1 MSLPS
6 KRVGKQLSVRELCL
20 LALIGALIFA
30 TKAALAAIP
39 NVNLNTTIII
49 LTVVFFGWKALY
61 AVGVYIML
69 EGLVFGFG
77 IWWFSYLYVWPVI
90 VVVAMIF
97 RSNDSAVIWAV
108 IAGIYG
114 LCFGPLMYILYFIIN
129 GWHMVFAMWVSGIPY
144 DITFCIS
151 NFILT
156 LVLYRPLY
164 RVMDR
169 YVVRET

>member
-1 MSLPS
+1 MKLRLFCFGSLFGRRFFGRFLS
-6 KRVGKQLSVRELCL
+6 GSFVGGFLFAL
-20 LALIGALIFA
+20 LHAGALC
-30 TKAALAAIP
+30 AAAA
-39 NVNLNTTIII
+39 
-49 LTVVFFGWKALY
+49 
-61 AVGVYIML
+61 
-69 EGLVFGFG
+69 GLVFGFG

-164 RVMDR
+164 RVMER

>member
-1 MSLPS
+1 MNLPS
-6 KRVGKQLSVRELCL
+6 KRVGKPLSVRELCL

-90 VVVAMIF
+90 VAVAMIF
-97 RSNDSAVIWAV
+97 RSNDSAVVWAV
-108 IAGIYG
+108 LAGVYG
-114 LCFGPLMYILYFIIN
+114 LMFGPLMYILYFIIN

-144 DITFCIS
+144 DITLCIS

-164 RVMDR
+164 RVMER

>member
-1 MSLPS
+1 
-6 KRVGKQLSVRELCL
+6 
-20 LALIGALIFA
+20 
-30 TKAALAAIP
+30 
-39 NVNLNTTIII
+39 
-49 LTVVFFGWKALY
+49 
-61 AVGVYIML
+61 
-69 EGLVFGFG
+69 
-77 IWWFSYLYVWPVI
+77 
-90 VVVAMIF
+90 MIF

-156 LVLYRPLY
+156 LVLYKPLY
-164 RVMDR
+164 RVMER